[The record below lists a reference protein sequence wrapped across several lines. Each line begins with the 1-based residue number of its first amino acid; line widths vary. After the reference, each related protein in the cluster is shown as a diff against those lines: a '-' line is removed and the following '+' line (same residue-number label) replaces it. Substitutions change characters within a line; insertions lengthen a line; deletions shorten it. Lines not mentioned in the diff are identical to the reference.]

1 MCRLESQSMLGTV
14 GLLLVS
20 LRDAVSRV
28 AESAALFPKSS
39 VITRPQSPL
48 CGMGMTR
55 VPTSWGRCAER
66 AHKVLRMVPGKD
78 LIHVFTILEEGP

>member
-1 MCRLESQSMLGTV
+1 MSFKIPEYVGDCGTLAV
-14 GLLLVS
+14 IS

-28 AESAALFPKSS
+28 AESAALFLKSS
-39 VITRPQSPL
+39 VIARPPSPL
-48 CGMGMTR
+48 CGMGMSR
-55 VPTSWGRCAER
+55 VPTSWGHCAER